1 MRESDNSSQVPSH
14 SRHKL
19 GRTRR
24 PALVAG
30 QDGGSFIN
38 LRKSAFQAARLLGI
52 AEIVQQHS
60 AGQKHGGGVD
70 RVLSDEIGRGTVDGF
85 EVGVV
90 LAVAGAGRKAK
101 TADGAAG
108 NVGEDIAVLVVEHHY
123 VERLGYGNHAPRQ
136 VVNQEFLICEG
147 GMRAYG
153 LLHQSTEA
161 TIGTRLNR
169 VFGSEGD
176 AAWIALCL
184 TLQGQLAGGGSDAAH
199 LLVGRDAHGVGS
211 RLLDGRWQPPRTAA
225 AQRAQFRYVALAWR
239 IHAFQIVAHNHVIDT
254 LGREHGAAI
263 ARLPAHGTDIDICL
277 LAPAQIPQDWTTGS
291 AASTEERAV
300 CIIDHRACLSRKR
313 LAGALLRLATVDR
326 LNETQG
332 RNQFAQ
338 NLHRRAHR
346 LGGRVVAR
354 DHADRR
360 WRRLRGRRREMP
372 TVHRSVPSWRMYS
385 IMPPAATMRA
395 TKGSSGS
402 ASKVCPVVTLRITP
416 VAKSASTC
424 CPSSLASTASSHTST
439 GRPILTALR

>member
-60 AGQKHGGGVD
+60 AGQEHGGGVD
-70 RVLSDEIGRGTVDGF
+70 RVLSNEIGRGTVDGL

-90 LAVAGAGRKAK
+90 LAVAGTGREAK

-108 NVGEDIAVLVVEHHY
+108 NVGEDIAVLVVEHHH
-123 VERLGYGNHAPRQ
+123 VERLGNGNHAPRQ
-136 VVNQEFLICEG
+136 VVDQEFLISEG
-147 GMRAYG
+147 GVRAYG
-153 LLHQSTEA
+153 LLHQGAEA

-169 VFGSEGD
+169 VLGSEGD

-184 TLQGQLAGGGSDAAH
+184 TLYSQLAGGGSDAVH
-199 LLVGRDAHGVGS
+199 LLVGGDAHCVGS
-211 RLLDGRWQPPRTAA
+211 HFLDGRWQPPRTAA
-225 AQRAQFRYVALAWR
+225 AQRAQFRHVALAGR
-239 IHAFQIVAHNHVIDT
+239 IHAFQIVAYDHVIDA
-254 LGREHGAAI
+254 LGREHGTAI
-263 ARLPAHGTDIDICL
+263 AGLPAHGTDIDICL
-277 LAPAQIPQDWTTGS
+277 LPPAQVPQNRTTGS
-291 AASTEERAV
+291 ATGTEERAV
-300 CIIDHRACLSRKR
+300 RVIDRRARLSRKC
-313 LAGALLRLATVDR
+313 LAVALLRLAPVDR
-326 LNETQG
+326 LNETQEWG
-332 RNQFAQ
+332 QFAQ
-338 NLHRRAHR
+338 DFHRRAHR
-346 LGGRVVAR
+346 LRGRVVAGN
-354 DHADRR
+354 HADRR
-360 WRRLRGRRREMP
+360 WRERRREMP

-416 VAKSASTC
+416 VARSASTC